1 MPRRPGLTACLTAVV
16 LVAAPAA
23 VQAHPHMFVDAK
35 AEIIFDANGDISAIR
50 NIWTFDEAFSAYA
63 KQGLKHLPN
72 GRLTQESLVALAK
85 VNIHS
90 LALYKFFTFVRR
102 TGKLEPV
109 GEGMDQSLTDDGEH
123 LVLSFSVKPPTPL
136 STTQGPLTIALYD
149 PEYFVAMTFVKE
161 HPIKLI
167 NAPATCKQSLFTPTG
182 LTPEAAA
189 LISQVPASQ
198 RDLPP
203 ELEAMTGGIENG
215 VVIDCTSA
223 SGAGAATTQKPSA
236 PSKSDDDW
244 ITKGKLPE

>member
-1 MPRRPGLTACLTAVV
+1 
-16 LVAAPAA
+16 
-23 VQAHPHMFVDAK
+23 MFVDAK
-35 AEIIFDANGDISAIR
+35 AEIIFDAHGDISTVR
-50 NIWTFDEAFSAYA
+50 NIWIFDEAFSAYA

-72 GRLTQESLVALAK
+72 GRLTPESLVALAK

-109 GEGMDQSLTDDGEH
+109 GEGMNQSLTDDGEH
-123 LVLSFSVKPPTPL
+123 LILTFDVKPPTPL
-136 STTQGPLTIALYD
+136 SATQQPLTIALYD

-161 HPIKLI
+161 HPVKLV

-198 RDLPP
+198 RELPP

-215 VVIDCTSA
+215 VVIDCTGKSEA
-223 SGAGAATTQKPSA
+223 GKSGTEKPSA
-236 PSKSDDDW
+236 PSKSEDDW
-244 ITKGKLPE
+244 IIKGKLPD